1 MSGFPQ
7 SGHSSKPKSV
17 FSKVCYR
24 PEADVRDQTIEIRRT
39 DYELLDFLRTSLATI
54 GDGCACLG
62 AHYFRE
68 KLNLKFNP

>member
-1 MSGFPQ
+1 MSGLPQ
-7 SGHSSKPKSV
+7 SEHSSKPKSV
-17 FSKVCYR
+17 FSKVRFR

-68 KLNLKFNP
+68 KLNLKFNR

>member
-1 MSGFPQ
+1 MQRPLHYNQ
-7 SGHSSKPKSV
+7 RSV
-17 FSKVCYR
+17 FTQLR

>member
-1 MSGFPQ
+1 MSAFPNTGRSDHTNMWNL
-7 SGHSSKPKSV
+7 SGC
-17 FSKVCYR
+17 FR